1 MEAIY
6 APAAAASELTI
17 HAAAGWE
24 EMIHAA
30 AAAWEDSIQ
39 AAEVWLEPLH
49 TAAAREERQP
59 PQQTHSRASLVHE
72 QPTPSLPQ
80 PCRRRR
86 TAGRAWRLTLPRGRK
101 SGTYRCRR
109 PTPIQALPGSS
120 VAAQFAGHVK
130 QDSPLATAKTNTAH
144 SGSGANGNLGS
155 ARCAALSRTTRP
167 LREKGGKRRSG
178 GGPHRTERRLPSNQ
192 RPTSGGLAGTGRGPR
207 GPALPRRPQGR
218 TRNATGACWRTPR
231 KPPPLRQKP
240 VYRTPPLPSGS
251 SRTHTANPAAT
262 KAATRPPH
270 PTTSE
275 HGAPAADGAHDV
287 DVAAAATAGAEET
300 AGTGALATKAMAL
313 GATAAEAT
321 AGTTEEEATAATTRP
336 TTTTTPADAPTAR
349 RPRVRLTGEA
359 RVERPAPPGEPAL
372 AEDGPDAAAAAA
384 EADGAPRRR
393 RQPEGAERQM
403 TPTTRASSG
412 PPAAPGRPRHPQT
425 AEVTAP
431 LMQIGRCGWPAW
443 GRPNGRRVAQGRSR
457 SPGKLGAPYLG
468 APSKGARTRFTPTCH
483 GTPLARSPH
492 NLGRQATAT
501 TSPGGP
507 GDPAAASRNAPLRRA
522 RARAGDDDAEEAGEA
537 LHRTRG
543 ATSTTSTWSAS

>member
-1 MEAIY
+1 M
-6 APAAAASELTI
+6 
-17 HAAAGWE
+17 
-24 EMIHAA
+24 
-30 AAAWEDSIQ
+30 
-39 AAEVWLEPLH
+39 
-49 TAAAREERQP
+49 RQP
-59 PQQTHSRASLVHE
+59 PQHTLSRASLVPAR
-72 QPTPSLPQ
+72 PTPSWPQ
-80 PCRRRR
+80 PRRGGRKEG
-86 TAGRAWRLTLPRGRK
+86 TAWTLTLPRGRK

-167 LREKGGKRRSG
+167 LREKGGRRRSG
-178 GGPHRTERRLPSNQ
+178 GGPHRTERRLPSNG

-207 GPALPRRPQGR
+207 GPAFPRRPQGR
-218 TRNATGACWRTPR
+218 TRNATGACWRPPR

-240 VYRTPPLPSGS
+240 VYRTPPLPPGS

-300 AGTGALATKAMAL
+300 AGTGALATRAMAL

-372 AEDGPDAAAAAA
+372 AEDGADAAAAAA

-393 RQPEGAERQM
+393 RQPEAAERQT

-412 PPAAPGRPRHPQT
+412 PPAASTTQKLHRPGERPNDGHPTLRKGREHKLQTPGRPRHPQT

-492 NLGRQATAT
+492 NPGRQATAT

-507 GDPAAASRNAPLRRA
+507 GDPVAASRNAPLSRA

-543 ATSTTSTWSAS
+543 ATSTTLTWSAS